1 MHADERKR
9 RSSECADPTANEA
22 ITDRL
27 YGFFAGETAILR
39 GLFDENRRWSPVW
52 SPEVS
57 PR

>member
-1 MHADERKR
+1 VHADERKR
-9 RSSECADPTANEA
+9 RSSECADPIADEA

-27 YGFFAGETAILR
+27 YRFFAVETAILR
-39 GLFDENRRWSPVW
+39 GLFNENCRWSPAW